1 MTDLKPCPFCGG
13 KVEIDMLDSENSRN
27 VKIYS
32 AVHCPECHEWF
43 FKGLSRGKI
52 IERWNR
58 RAQPENKPLTCD
70 AVPVVRGEWLNIPN
84 RYVCVAGDRPY
95 RGNATSCSVCHDINP
110 NAFKTNFC
118 PNCGAKMD
126 GGNGND

>member
-43 FKGLSRGKI
+43 FKGLSRGKSL
-52 IERWNR
+52 NAGTAAPSR
-58 RAQPENKPLTCD
+58 R
-70 AVPVVRGEWLNIPN
+70 
-84 RYVCVAGDRPY
+84 
-95 RGNATSCSVCHDINP
+95 TSR
-110 NAFKTNFC
+110 
-118 PNCGAKMD
+118 
-126 GGNGND
+126 

>member
-58 RAQPENKPLTCD
+58 RAQPENKPLKMCIRD
-70 AVPVVRGEWLNIPN
+70 RRWRLGWCWCWLGL
-84 RYVCVAGDRPY
+84 AG
-95 RGNATSCSVCHDINP
+95 T
-110 NAFKTNFC
+110 
-118 PNCGAKMD
+118 
-126 GGNGND
+126 